1 MVQVLDDMHQ
11 PLVQVGG
18 MIRALALVG
27 EALVVGKGQGEVEYL
42 GQVWGLGLG
51 GDARWVSL
59 VYELQS

>member
-1 MVQVLDDMHQ
+1 MQVLDDMHQ

-18 MIRALALVG
+18 MLPAL
-27 EALVVGKGQGEVEYL
+27 ALVVGKGQGEVEYL

>member
-1 MVQVLDDMHQ
+1 MHQ

-18 MIRALALVG
+18 MIRAL
-27 EALVVGKGQGEVEYL
+27 ALVVGKGQGEVEYL

>member
-18 MIRALALVG
+18 MLRAL
-27 EALVVGKGQGEVEYL
+27 ALVVGKGQGEVEYL